1 MDTLPYIS
9 VVIPVYNEEAIIVA
23 AVEAIVAYMRK
34 RGWTHEI
41 LLVENGSRDATW
53 PLIQQLARTDPSVR
67 GLRVGEP
74 GRGDYGLALKTG
86 SRAVRGEFVV
96 NDDIDI
102 GNFDFY
108 SAAIDILAQNPVVD
122 MVIGSKA
129 LTADSDKRPAL
140 RRVATR
146 CINLLLRV
154 LLGFKGTDTRGL
166 KIWRRTSLEDTVRQ
180 CVTNQDMF
188 SSELVIRAERAGKVI
203 KEIPIVIEEKRQARI
218 PIMRRVP
225 RTLKNLFEL
234 FVIFRFEDLHISYQV
249 VRYGMAAVVSTLLN
263 AAVFNLCMFASGIT
277 RGPWIFMFS
286 LFSYAL
292 AIVNGFLWNKYWVF
306 KHKAQSTWRTYSF
319 FAGVTIG
326 TAILSSALI
335 YVFTTFARP
344 HFLAP
349 HLWANIIFVAVLP
362 LSFSINYLGNKYL
375 VFINK

>member
-9 VVIPVYNEEAIIVA
+9 VVIPVYNEEEIIVP
-23 AVEAIVAYMRK
+23 AVEAIVAYMQK
-34 RGWTHEI
+34 RRWTHEI
-41 LLVENGSRDATW
+41 LLVENGSQDATW
-53 PLIQQLARTDPSVR
+53 PLIKQLERRYISVR

-74 GRGDYGLALKTG
+74 GKGDYGLALKSG
-86 SRAVRGEFVV
+86 SREALGEFVV

-108 SAAIDILAQNPVVD
+108 STAINILARDPAID

-129 LTADSDKRPAL
+129 LAPDSDKRPAL
-140 RRVATR
+140 RHAATR
-146 CINLLLRV
+146 CINILLRV
-154 LLGFKGTDTRGL
+154 LLGFKGTDTHGL

-180 CVTNQDMF
+180 CVTNQDFF

-203 KEIPIVIEEKRQARI
+203 KEIPIVIEEKRQPRVHI
-218 PIMRRVP
+218 VRRVP

-234 FVIFRFEDLHISYQV
+234 FVIFRLEDVHVSYQV
-249 VRYGMAAVVSTLLN
+249 VRYGMAAVISTLLN
-263 AAVFNLCMFASGIT
+263 AAMFNLCIFASGIT
-277 RGPWIFMFS
+277 RGPWIFVFS
-286 LFSYAL
+286 LSSYAL
-292 AIVNGFLWNKYWVF
+292 AIINGFLWNKYWVF
-306 KHKAQSTWRTYSF
+306 KHKAPSTWRTYSF
-319 FAGVTIG
+319 FVGVTVS

-344 HFLAP
+344 YFFSP

-375 VFINK
+375 VFINR